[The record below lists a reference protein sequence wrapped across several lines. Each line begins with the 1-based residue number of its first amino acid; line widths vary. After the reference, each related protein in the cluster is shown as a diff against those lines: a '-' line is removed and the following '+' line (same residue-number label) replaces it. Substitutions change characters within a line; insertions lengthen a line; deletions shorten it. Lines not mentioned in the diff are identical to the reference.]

1 MGRTIP
7 SFRIDAVLEERD
19 GNYLENISF
28 FKLERIK
35 KLNLCGMIEKWKPIL
50 DAEEQFEFDV
60 KNIMFI
66 IVLNYY

>member
-28 FKLERIK
+28 FKLESIK
-35 KLNLCGMIEKWKPIL
+35 KMNLVGNDEKM
-50 DAEEQFEFDV
+50 ET
-60 KNIMFI
+60 NTRC
-66 IVLNYY
+66 

>member
-1 MGRTIP
+1 M
-7 SFRIDAVLEERD
+7 
-19 GNYLENISF
+19 
-28 FKLERIK
+28 
-35 KLNLCGMIEKWKPIL
+35 MEKWKPIL